1 MKSSLKRRYNMENF
15 LRIWSIIVIAFFMI
29 ISTTLALDKNP
40 NTTKGGFLML
50 IFMAPVFYYII
61 KF

>member
-1 MKSSLKRRYNMENF
+1 MEQI
-15 LRIWSIIVIAFFMI
+15 LRIWSIIVVAFFMI
-29 ISTTLALDKNP
+29 LSAICALDKNP
-40 NTTKGGFLML
+40 STTKGGFLML

>member
-1 MKSSLKRRYNMENF
+1 MEQF
-15 LRIWSIIVIAFFMI
+15 LRVWSIIVTALFMI
-29 ISTTLALDKNP
+29 LCATGLSDKN
-40 NTTKGGFLML
+40 KSVARGALMIL

>member
-1 MKSSLKRRYNMENF
+1 MENF

-29 ISTTLALDKNP
+29 MSTTLALDKNP